1 MTVRVK
7 IMQNKGK
14 YTTLKIA
21 GSAIATVAGIILVG
35 SKTYSHIGII
45 LLSFGSVI
53 YALSLEKGKNEITSD
68 ELTEWISGKSA
79 VMSFWATYSTIV
91 LLLAIDIYRPGFFET
106 YITLGIVMLS
116 AVAALFAG
124 LYYYGKIRKDVG
136 F

>member
-1 MTVRVK
+1 
-7 IMQNKGK
+7 MQNGGK
-14 YTTLKIA
+14 YTTLKMT

-53 YALSLEKGKNEITSD
+53 LALSLEKRKKEITSD

-79 VMSFWATYSTIV
+79 VMSFWATWSTIV
-91 LLLAIDIYRPGFFET
+91 LLLAVDLYKPDLIET
-106 YITLGIVMLS
+106 YIALGIVMLA
-116 AVAALFAG
+116 AVGALYAG
-124 LYYYGKIRKDVG
+124 MYYYGKIRKDAG

>member
-1 MTVRVK
+1 
-7 IMQNKGK
+7 MQNKGK
-14 YTTLKIA
+14 YTTLKTA

-53 YALSLEKGKNEITSD
+53 LALSLENKKTEITSD

-79 VMSFWATYSTIV
+79 VLSFWATWSTIV
-91 LLLAIDIYRPGFFET
+91 LLLAVDIYKPNLIET
-106 YITLGIVMLS
+106 YIALGIVML
-116 AVAALFAG
+116 ATVGALFAG
-124 LYYYGKIRKDVG
+124 MYYYGKIRKDVG